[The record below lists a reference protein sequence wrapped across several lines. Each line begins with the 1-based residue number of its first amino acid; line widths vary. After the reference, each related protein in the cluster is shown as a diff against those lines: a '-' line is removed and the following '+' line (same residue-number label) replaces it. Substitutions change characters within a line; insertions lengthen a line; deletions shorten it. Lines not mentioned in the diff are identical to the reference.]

1 MERRE
6 KGNGKAENDNDPE
19 RLARIARLMRD
30 NDAKAKAGKGIT
42 VDVKILKNRNG
53 GRGMSDT
60 MTFYPMFNT
69 FDENTG
75 GFTPVDEDISGVF
88 DKKRR

>member
-1 MERRE
+1 M
-6 KGNGKAENDNDPE
+6 
-19 RLARIARLMRD
+19 I
-30 NDAKAKAGKGIT
+30 
-42 VDVKILKNRNG
+42 DVKILKNRNG